1 MSIKIN
7 YLKTNNTKSKSQNIV
22 LFSKEKFKINDLKS
36 HISKSEFAYIED
48 IIKSI
53 DLKKNI
59 FIFELSSK
67 RKIVLISVKNK
78 LKTSEIENLGAEFYV
93 RINKEKNNEYFLISD
108 SLNNNQNNSINI
120 Q

>member
-1 MSIKIN
+1 MPIKIN
-7 YLKTNNTKSKSQNIV
+7 YLKTKNTKSILQNIV

-67 RKIVLISVKNK
+67 KKIVLITVKNS
-78 LKTSEIENLGAEFYV
+78 LKISEVENLGAEFYG
-93 RINKEKNNEYFLISD
+93 RINQEKNNEYFLISD
-108 SLNNNQNNSINI
+108 SLNNKQNNWSRY
-120 Q
+120 